1 MMFAALPTVYDES
14 KNWDWVEIEPFY
26 QDLQSRH
33 LSERSVHQ
41 WLGDWKHLRFLLDET
56 YWRKY
61 VATTVDTSD
70 RIARQEYTE
79 FLDKMR
85 PQVQAADYKLKL
97 KLLRSGLTPKGLE
110 IPLRN
115 IRGEVEL
122 FHEENLPLLSKE
134 MKLSTQYHQIV
145 GAQSVTWE
153 GEETT
158 LAQLRPIYQRENR
171 KAREDAWRLA
181 AQRQLGDREAI
192 NTLWNKLM
200 KLRKRIAQNAGQNGF
215 RSYMWKKRLRFDY
228 SPKDCYRFHRAIEE
242 VVVPAAARIYER
254 RRKRLG
260 IKSIRPWDLE
270 VDPLGRQPLQPFTS
284 LEELEHKSTNIF
296 KRVDP
301 QLGKYFEI
309 LRREGLLDL
318 ENRKDKAPG
327 GYCTEFRLSQ
337 RPFIFVNAVGVH
349 DDVQTMLH
357 EGGHAFHV
365 FETNHHPSHLQV
377 QIPLEFMEVASTAME
392 LLGGPYLP
400 ADEGGF
406 YNRAE
411 ANRARADYFERMIL
425 FWPYMAVVDAFQ
437 HWVYENHDQAS
448 DPANCDSQWAKL
460 WQRFIPAEDWSG
472 LEDEMVT
479 GWQRKVHIYEDPF
492 YYIEY
497 GLSQVA
503 AVQIWQK
510 AIANQVKAVA
520 DYRKAL
526 ALGGTARLPQLY
538 ATAGAK
544 LAFDSHTLRQAVTLM
559 ESFIQQAEN
568 T

>member
-1 MMFAALPTVYDES
+1 M
-14 KNWDWVEIEPFY
+14 NWVEIEPFY
-26 QDLQSRH
+26 QDLQTRR
-33 LSERSVHQ
+33 LCEKNINQ
-41 WLGDWKHLRFLLDET
+41 WLGDWKHLRFLLDES

-61 VATTVDTSD
+61 VATTVNTSD
-70 RIARQEYTE
+70 RSARQAYIT
-79 FLDKMR
+79 FLDKIR
-85 PQVQAADYKLKL
+85 PSAQTAEHNLKL
-97 KLLRSGLTPKGLE
+97 KLLRSGLTPEGLE
-110 IPLRN
+110 IPVRN
-115 IRGEVEL
+115 IRWEVEL

-134 MKLSTQYHQIV
+134 MKLSTEYHQII

-158 LAQLRPIYQRENR
+158 LAQLRPVYQNNNRQTREC
-171 KAREDAWRLA
+171 AWRLA
-181 AQRQLGDREAI
+181 AQRQLRDREAI
-192 NTLWNKLM
+192 NSLWSKLM
-200 KLRKRIAQNAGQNGF
+200 KLRKRIAQNAGQSGF

-254 RRKRLG
+254 RRRRLG
-260 IKSIRPWDLE
+260 VRRLRPWDLE

-284 LEELEHKSTNIF
+284 VEEFEHKAQNIF

-301 QLGKYFEI
+301 QLGNYFEI
-309 LRREGLLDL
+309 LRQDGLLDL

-349 DDVQTMLH
+349 DDVQTILH

-365 FETNHHPSHLQV
+365 FETAHLPSHLQV

-392 LLGGPYLP
+392 FLGAPYITKN
-400 ADEGGF
+400 EGGF
-406 YNRAE
+406 YSQTE
-411 ANRARADYFERMIL
+411 ANRARADYLERMIL
-425 FWPYMAVVDAFQ
+425 FWPYMAVVDSFQ

-448 DPANCDSQWAKL
+448 DPVNCDAKWAEL
-460 WQRFIPAEDWSG
+460 WKRFIPAEDWNG

-503 AVQIWQK
+503 AVQIWRK
-510 AIANQVKAVA
+510 AINNQVKAVV

-526 ALGGTARLPQLY
+526 SLGGSVRLPDLY
-538 ATAGAK
+538 LAAGAK
-544 LAFDSHTLRQAVTLM
+544 LAFDSQTLRKAVELM
-559 ESFIQQAEN
+559 ENFIQQAEPS
-568 T
+568 